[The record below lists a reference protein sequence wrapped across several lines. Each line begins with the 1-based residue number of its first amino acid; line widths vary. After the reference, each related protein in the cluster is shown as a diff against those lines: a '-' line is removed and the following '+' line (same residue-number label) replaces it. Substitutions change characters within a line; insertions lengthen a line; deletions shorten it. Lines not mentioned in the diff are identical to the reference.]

1 MHMSNKMQYFSFK
14 DGCGVRGCMRIEV
27 FKRRVDFAAV
37 KQVWAVVNKTII
49 PLRNELKSK
58 TVLCLKQFCEHCYI
72 FLNSISY
79 YIFRVRFQ
87 DCFVKVCLCSIL

>member
-1 MHMSNKMQYFSFK
+1 MGSSLKN
-14 DGCGVRGCMRIEV
+14 GP
-27 FKRRVDFAAV
+27 AV
-37 KQVWAVVNKTII
+37 AGSAGPI
-49 PLRNELKSK
+49 PAPLNYTTKELKSK
-58 TVLCLKQFCEHCYI
+58 TVLCLKQFCEHCYM